1 MANTPKREVKIMTI
15 NIQKASN
22 LKAQGVRTNGNCKP
36 VFCITTGEVYAS
48 SIDAAKAIGVQPS
61 TLSWAISRGSKC
73 QGKKFCFIANV
84 IAHLDEIAECNRIRE
99 NKVMAY
105 DAINARKE
113 AMRKATEDYEKRK
126 ANCELLRQKLEKEL
140 ALMTEAEK
148 HLNTLKEEETK

>member
-1 MANTPKREVKIMTI
+1 MTI

-22 LKAQGVRTNGNCKP
+22 LKVNGVRTNGNCKP

-99 NKVMAY
+99 TKVLAY
-105 DAINARKE
+105 DAINAKKE

-126 ANCELLRQKLEKEL
+126 ASCELLRQKLEKEL

-148 HLNTLKEEETK
+148 QLNALKEEEING